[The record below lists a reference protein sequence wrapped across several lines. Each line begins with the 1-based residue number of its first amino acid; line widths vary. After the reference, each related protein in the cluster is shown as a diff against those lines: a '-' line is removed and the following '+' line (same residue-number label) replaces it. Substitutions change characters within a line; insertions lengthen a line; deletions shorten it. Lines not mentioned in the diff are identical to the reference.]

1 MTIPKICIKCD
12 NFQNPVNYQQGGVSI
27 QPHQIVSFGESTSRL
42 RCRYGADY
50 ETQARITGTCKHL
63 NSQTVRAKPKPD
75 PIIYIHPAEDIQQQI
90 LELLM
95 SIDDNL
101 RVLVGRRR

>member
-1 MTIPKICIKCD
+1 MAAKICIKCD
-12 NFQNPVNYQQGGVSI
+12 NFQIPTSSQQDAT
-27 QPHQIVSFGESTSRL
+27 FGNSVGLL

-50 ETQARITGTCKHL
+50 ETQASISGTCKHL

-101 RVLVGRRR
+101 RVLVGRQR

>member
-12 NFQNPVNYQQGGVSI
+12 NFQIPTSSQQDAT
-27 QPHQIVSFGESTSRL
+27 FGNSVGLL

-50 ETQARITGTCKHL
+50 ETQASISGTCKHL
-63 NSQTVRAKPKPD
+63 NSKTDRAKSTLKRIVISAAELHHD
-75 PIIYIHPAEDIQQQI
+75 TQPAVDIQQQI